1 MCPINGNWRA
11 RSLNNNIVTCNTIR
25 KTVEYNKTNLE
36 IFDNI
41 YMIVDKRIYMHEIR
55 LVCPIAIVVQCKFF
69 VMNLSKQIQYI
80 ECTLLY

>member
-36 IFDNI
+36 ILSYNQKTENTSVRTENI
-41 YMIVDKRIYMHEIR
+41 LLFISEIGTDIH
-55 LVCPIAIVVQCKFF
+55 V
-69 VMNLSKQIQYI
+69 KQFAK
-80 ECTLLY
+80 LKSRFP